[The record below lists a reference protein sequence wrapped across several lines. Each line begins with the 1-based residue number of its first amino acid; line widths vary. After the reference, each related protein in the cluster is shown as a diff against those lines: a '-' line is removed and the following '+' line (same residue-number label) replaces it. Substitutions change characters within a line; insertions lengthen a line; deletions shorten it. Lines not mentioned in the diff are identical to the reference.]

1 MTHHDLARLSDL
13 PYESRQIS
21 RAALGSRIERGRWPS
36 KRRLP
41 GLAWLCLICFL
52 SFFTLGAGP
61 PGLQGSAPGSLTLY
75 PEQIKAQQ
83 EAKTLPQVSATAAL
97 LAGGD
102 AGQPL
107 AGKSIHER
115 LAMASTTKIMTA
127 LLVLESA
134 KLDDAITVSPT
145 ALVGGSSMGLQAG
158 EVVTVEDLLW
168 GLLLQ
173 SGNDA
178 AVALAEHVAGS
189 EADFVALMNERAVQ
203 LGLADT
209 HFTNPH
215 GLDDPEHA
223 SSAHDLWVLAEAAMT
238 FPLFQEIVASRSHVA
253 AGRTLLNI
261 NEFLDRYPGADGIK
275 TGTTDAAGQSL
286 VASVTRDGHRTVAV
300 VLGSEDR
307 YADAATIFDHYLT
320 SYRWTSG
327 PLPVGPASWVIAPDG
342 KSLRVTAP
350 SAPDFFLPSWQWPLV
365 RPQVI
370 LQSIPA
376 DLSQPAGLVRWY
388 LGNQLLGEA
397 PAVLSEY

>member
-1 MTHHDLARLSDL
+1 M
-13 PYESRQIS
+13 
-21 RAALGSRIERGRWPS
+21 
-36 KRRLP
+36 
-41 GLAWLCLICFL
+41 
-52 SFFTLGAGP
+52 LGAGP

-75 PEQIKAQQ
+75 PEQIAAQQ
-83 EAKTLPQVSATAAL
+83 ETKQLPQVTAPAAV

-102 AGQPL
+102 TDQPL
-107 AGKSIHER
+107 AGKNIHER

-127 LLVLESA
+127 LLVVERA
-134 KLDDAITVSPT
+134 NLDDTITVSPT

-158 EVVTVEDLLW
+158 EIVTVEDLLW

-189 EADFVALMNERAVQ
+189 EAEFVALMNERAVQ

-209 HFTNPH
+209 HFVNPH
-215 GLDDPEHA
+215 GLDAPEHF
-223 SSAHDLWVLAEAAMT
+223 SSAHDLWLVAEAAMT
-238 FPLFQEIVASRSHVA
+238 YPKFQEIVASQSYVA

-261 NEFLDRYPGADGIK
+261 NELLDRYPGADGVK
-275 TGTTDAAGQSL
+275 TGTTQAAGQSL
-286 VASVTRDGHRTVAV
+286 VASVTRDGHRSMAV

-307 YADAATIFDHYLT
+307 YADATAIFDHYFA
-320 SYRWTSG
+320 SFRWMSG
-327 PLPVGPASWVIAPDG
+327 PLPAGPASWVIAPDG
-342 KSLRVTAP
+342 RPLRVTAP

-365 RPQVI
+365 RPQVV

-376 DLSQPAGLVRWY
+376 DLNQPAGLMRWY

>member
-1 MTHHDLARLSDL
+1 MSLSSL
-13 PYESRQIS
+13 
-21 RAALGSRIERGRWPS
+21 
-36 KRRLP
+36 
-41 GLAWLCLICFL
+41 
-52 SFFTLGAGP
+52 FTLGAGP
-61 PGLQGSAPGSLTLY
+61 SGLQGSAPGSLTLY
-75 PEQIKAQQ
+75 PEQIAAQQ
-83 EAKTLPQVSATAAL
+83 EAKRLPQVTAPAAI

-102 AGQPL
+102 TDQPL
-107 AGKSIHER
+107 AEKNAHER

-127 LLVLESA
+127 LLVLERA
-134 KLDDAITVSPT
+134 NLHDAVTVSPT

-189 EADFVALMNERAVQ
+189 EADFVTLMNERAVQ
-203 LGLADT
+203 LGLVDT
-209 HFTNPH
+209 HFANPH
-215 GLDDPEHA
+215 GLDAPEHA
-223 SSAHDLWVLAEAAMT
+223 SSAYDLWLLAEATMK
-238 FPLFQEIVASRSHVA
+238 FPMFQEIVASRSHVA

-261 NEFLDRYPGADGIK
+261 NELLDRYPGADGVK
-275 TGTTDAAGQSL
+275 TGTTQAAGQSL
-286 VASVTRDGHRTVAV
+286 VASVTRGGHRSLAV
-300 VLGSEDR
+300 VLGSQDR
-307 YADAATIFDHYLT
+307 YADAEAIFDHYF
-320 SYRWTSG
+320 SNYRWASG
-327 PLPVGPASWVIAPDG
+327 PLPVGPASWVSARDG
-342 KSLRVTAP
+342 KPLRVMAP

-365 RPQVI
+365 RPQVV